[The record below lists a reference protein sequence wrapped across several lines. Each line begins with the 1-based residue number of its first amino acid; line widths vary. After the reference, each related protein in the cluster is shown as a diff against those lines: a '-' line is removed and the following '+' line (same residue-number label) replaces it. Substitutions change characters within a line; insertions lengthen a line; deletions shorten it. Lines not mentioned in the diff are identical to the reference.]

1 MRTSCI
7 LLLMVFALT
16 GRAAD
21 FGYTQE
27 NPLVFSM
34 DIDYPPLEYLDKDG
48 EPQGYDVEF
57 TRRLMKRLNIPVT
70 FSANTWENVAVD
82 ILSGKV
88 DLGMMVYSPYRKN
101 QTNYS
106 RSLFRLY
113 YQIVYREGRGVQSVC
128 VMSRG

>member
-1 MRTSCI
+1 MQMRTSCI

-48 EPQGYDVEF
+48 EPKGYDVEF
-57 TRRLMKRLNIPVT
+57 TRRLMKRLNI
-70 FSANTWENVAVD
+70 
-82 ILSGKV
+82 L
-88 DLGMMVYSPYRKN
+88 L
-101 QTNYS
+101 
-106 RSLFRLY
+106 L
-113 YQIVYREGRGVQSVC
+113 
-128 VMSRG
+128 